1 MRRLAFAA
9 LGFAGAMFALTG
21 VLWEY
26 SGYFCGLA
34 GAALVLTALLSL
46 RFQRLRVPAAVFLGA
61 VLASSW
67 LLVLQRCYY
76 APFYELDDRTV
87 SGEVLLTEKPVSS
100 DYGFQATGSL
110 NWQGKQYPVLVYL
123 KEASQEPGN
132 ILKGSFRVRLTL
144 PGGSKEDTYHPGNRV
159 LALVNA
165 KGEIRT
171 LPGEAGSI
179 RFFPGRLADRMK
191 EILRNCV
198 PEDAAAFAQ
207 SLLLG
212 DTSGLDYETKT
223 SLSVSGIRHIVAV
236 SGLHV
241 GVLCA
246 GIWFLTRKRRWL
258 TVLVGLPVLAL
269 FAAMVGFT
277 PSVCRACLMAGLM
290 MVSGAVRREYDGL
303 TELSFAVL
311 VLLFLN
317 PFGVQG
323 VGFQL
328 SVLSVLG
335 ILLFGSRLSRR
346 FRDRFPGLYANRL
359 LRWAPESLSVTL
371 SAMSL
376 STPAAVYYFGVLSL
390 VSPIA
395 NLLCLPLVSVCFYGL
410 GLTCGLGSLCLPAG
424 VLLGHLTALPIRL
437 ILRLA
442 RALSRLPLAAL
453 YTASRFTVPFLVFLY
468 LLVLVGLLT
477 RRGKLRLYLAF
488 ALAGL
493 AVCTVLSSQGPR
505 LDECRLTVL
514 DVGQGQCLLL
524 QSRGRTLVVDCGGW
538 SEEGAADAAAEML
551 LSQNCSRVQALAL
564 THYDRDHSGGVRN
577 LLTRV
582 EPGSLILPGEA
593 GEFALQTPS
602 RPLTFLS
609 EPASMSLGAG
619 TVWFYPYY
627 GANSAHENS
636 MAILFE
642 TENCVILITGDWD
655 AAGERALLENV
666 RIPHVDILVVGHHG
680 SKNSASPEL
689 LEAAAPRA
697 AVISVG
703 ANNSYGHPSP
713 QTLDRLRAAG
723 CAVYRTDQQ
732 GTIIFR
738 R

>member
-1 MRRLAFAA
+1 MRKLAFAA
-9 LGFAGAMFALTG
+9 LGFAGAMLALTG
-21 VLWEY
+21 YLWEHGG
-26 SGYFCGLA
+26 SFCGLA
-34 GAALVLTALLSL
+34 GAAFVLTALLSL
-46 RFQRLRVPAAVFLGA
+46 RFQKLRVPAVIFLGA

-76 APFYELDDRTV
+76 APFYELDDRTI

-123 KEASQEPGN
+123 KEGSPEPGN
-132 ILKGSFRVRLTL
+132 ILKGSFRIRLTL

-159 LALVNA
+159 LALVTA
-165 KGEIRT
+165 KGEIQT
-171 LPGEAGSI
+171 LPGKAGSI
-179 RFFPGRLADRMK
+179 RFFPGRLAGRMK

-212 DTSGLDYETKT
+212 DTSRLDYETKT

-246 GIWFLTRKRRWL
+246 GIWFLTRKRRCL

-346 FRDRFPGLYANRL
+346 FRQRFPRLSGNRL
-359 LRWAPESLSVTL
+359 LRYVLESLSVTL

-376 STPAAVYYFGVLSL
+376 STPAAVFYFGVLSL

-453 YTASRFTVPFLVFLY
+453 YTASRFTVPFLIFLY

-493 AVCTVLSSQGPR
+493 AVCTVLSSLGPR

-582 EPGSLILPGEA
+582 KPKSLILPGEA
-593 GEFALQTPS
+593 GEFALETPS

-627 GANSAHENS
+627 GANSAYENS

-713 QTLDRLRAAG
+713 QTLDRLREAG

>member
-1 MRRLAFAA
+1 MRRLAFLA

-46 RFQRLRVPAAVFLGA
+46 RFQKLRVPAAVFLGA

-132 ILKGSFRVRLTL
+132 ILEGSFRVRLTL

-179 RFFPGRLADRMK
+179 RFFPGQLADRMK

-468 LLVLVGLLT
+468 LLVLARLLT

-493 AVCTVLSSQGPR
+493 AVCTVLSSLGPR

-609 EPASMSLGAG
+609 EPASMPLGAG

>member
-223 SLSVSGIRHIVAV
+223 SLSVGGIRHIVAV

-335 ILLFGSRLSRR
+335 ILLFKNALSRR
-346 FRDRFPGLYANRL
+346 FRQRFPGLYANRL

-538 SEEGAADAAAEML
+538 SEEGAADTAAEML

-593 GEFALQTPS
+593 GEFALETPS

-609 EPASMSLGAG
+609 EPASMSLGAV

>member
-1 MRRLAFAA
+1 MRRLAFLA

-46 RFQRLRVPAAVFLGA
+46 WFQRLRVPAAVFLGA

-132 ILKGSFRVRLTL
+132 ILEGSFRVRLTL
-144 PGGSKEDTYHPGNRV
+144 PGGSKEDAHHPGNRV

-424 VLLGHLTALPIRL
+424 VLLGHLAALPIRL
-437 ILRLA
+437 ILWLA

-453 YTASRFTVPFLVFLY
+453 YTASIFTVPFLVFLY
-468 LLVLVGLLT
+468 ILILARLLT
-477 RRGKLRLYLAF
+477 KRGKLRLYLAF

-493 AVCTVLSSQGPR
+493 AVCTVLSSLGPR

-538 SEEGAADAAAEML
+538 SEEGAADTAAEML

-609 EPASMSLGAG
+609 EPASMPLGAG

-713 QTLDRLRAAG
+713 QTLDRLREAG

>member
-493 AVCTVLSSQGPR
+493 AVCTVLSSQGPQ

>member
-1 MRRLAFAA
+1 M
-9 LGFAGAMFALTG
+9 
-21 VLWEY
+21 
-26 SGYFCGLA
+26 
-34 GAALVLTALLSL
+34 
-46 RFQRLRVPAAVFLGA
+46 
-61 VLASSW
+61 
-67 LLVLQRCYY
+67 
-76 APFYELDDRTV
+76 
-87 SGEVLLTEKPVSS
+87 
-100 DYGFQATGSL
+100 
-110 NWQGKQYPVLVYL
+110 
-123 KEASQEPGN
+123 
-132 ILKGSFRVRLTL
+132 
-144 PGGSKEDTYHPGNRV
+144 
-159 LALVNA
+159 
-165 KGEIRT
+165 
-171 LPGEAGSI
+171 
-179 RFFPGRLADRMK
+179 
-191 EILRNCV
+191 
-198 PEDAAAFAQ
+198 
-207 SLLLG
+207 LG

-346 FRDRFPGLYANRL
+346 FRQRFPGLYANRL

-493 AVCTVLSSQGPR
+493 AVCTVLSSLGPR

-551 LSQNCSRVQALAL
+551 LSQNCSGVQALAL

-593 GEFALQTPS
+593 GEFALETPS

>member
-1 MRRLAFAA
+1 MRRLAFMA

-46 RFQRLRVPAAVFLGA
+46 RFQKLRVPAVILLGA
-61 VLASSW
+61 VLAGAW

-123 KEASQEPGN
+123 KEDSPEPGN
-132 ILKGSFRVRLTL
+132 ILEGSFRVRLTL

-223 SLSVSGIRHIVAV
+223 SLSVSGIRHSVAV

-346 FRDRFPGLYANRL
+346 FRQRFPGLYANRL
-359 LRWAPESLSVTL
+359 LRWIPESLSVTL

-453 YTASRFTVPFLVFLY
+453 YTASRFTVPFL
-468 LLVLVGLLT
+468 GL
-477 RRGKLRLYLAF
+477 
-488 ALAGL
+488 
-493 AVCTVLSSQGPR
+493 SP
-505 LDECRLTVL
+505 
-514 DVGQGQCLLL
+514 
-524 QSRGRTLVVDCGGW
+524 
-538 SEEGAADAAAEML
+538 
-551 LSQNCSRVQALAL
+551 
-564 THYDRDHSGGVRN
+564 
-577 LLTRV
+577 
-582 EPGSLILPGEA
+582 
-593 GEFALQTPS
+593 
-602 RPLTFLS
+602 
-609 EPASMSLGAG
+609 GAG
-619 TVWFYPYY
+619 T
-627 GANSAHENS
+627 AADK
-636 MAILFE
+636 
-642 TENCVILITGDWD
+642 TG
-655 AAGERALLENV
+655 
-666 RIPHVDILVVGHHG
+666 
-680 SKNSASPEL
+680 K
-689 LEAAAPRA
+689 AAPVSRLCPGRTGSVHG
-697 AVISVG
+697 AVFSG
-703 ANNSYGHPSP
+703 APTG
-713 QTLDRLRAAG
+713 
-723 CAVYRTDQQ
+723 
-732 GTIIFR
+732 
-738 R
+738 

>member
-132 ILKGSFRVRLTL
+132 ILEGSFRVRLTL

-323 VGFQL
+323 AGFQL

-335 ILLFGSRLSRR
+335 ILLFKNALSRR
-346 FRDRFPGLYANRL
+346 FRQRFPGLYANRL

-493 AVCTVLSSQGPR
+493 AVCTVLSSLGPR

>member
-1 MRRLAFAA
+1 MRRLAFLA
-9 LGFAGAMFALTG
+9 LGFSGAMLALTG
-21 VLWEY
+21 VLWAY
-26 SGYFCGLA
+26 AGYFCVAA
-34 GAALVLTALLSL
+34 GAAFALTALLSL
-46 RFQRLRVPAAVFLGA
+46 RFQKLRIPAVILLGA
-61 VLASSW
+61 VLASAW

-87 SGEVLLTEKPVSS
+87 SGEVLLTEKPTSS
-100 DYGFQATGSL
+100 DYGFQAAGSL

-123 KEASQEPGN
+123 KEDSPEPGN
-132 ILKGSFRVRLTL
+132 ILEGSFRVRLTL

-159 LALVNA
+159 LALVTP
-165 KGEIRT
+165 KGNVQT
-171 LPGEAGSI
+171 LPGDAGSI
-179 RFFPGRLADRMK
+179 RFFPGRLAERMK
-191 EILRNCV
+191 ELLRSCV
-198 PEDAAAFAQ
+198 PEDAAPFAQ

-246 GIWFLTRKRRWL
+246 GIWFLTGKRRFL
-258 TVLVGLPVLAL
+258 TVLAGLPVLAL

-335 ILLFGSRLSRR
+335 ILLFKNALSRR
-346 FRDRFPGLYANRL
+346 FRQRFPGLYANRL
-359 LRWAPESLSVTL
+359 LRWIPESLSVTL

-468 LLVLVGLLT
+468 LLVLARLLT

-493 AVCTVLSSQGPR
+493 AVCTVLSSLGPR

-538 SEEGAADAAAEML
+538 SEEGAADTAAEML

-593 GEFALQTPS
+593 GEFALETPS

>member
-1 MRRLAFAA
+1 MRRLAFLA
-9 LGFAGAMFALTG
+9 LGFAGAMLALTG
-21 VLWEY
+21 VLWAY
-26 SGYFCGLA
+26 AGHFCVAA

-46 RFQRLRVPAAVFLGA
+46 RFQKLRVPAAVFLGA

-123 KEASQEPGN
+123 KEASPEPGN
-132 ILKGSFRVRLTL
+132 ILEGSFRVRLTL
-144 PGGSKEDTYHPGNRV
+144 PGGSKEDSYHPGNRV

-179 RFFPGRLADRMK
+179 RFFPGQLADRMK

-269 FAAMVGFT
+269 FSAMVGFT

-346 FRDRFPGLYANRL
+346 FRQRFPGLYANRL

-493 AVCTVLSSQGPR
+493 AVCTVLSSLGPR

-551 LSQNCSRVQALAL
+551 LSQNCSGVQALAL

>member
-609 EPASMSLGAG
+609 EPASMPLGAG

>member
-551 LSQNCSRVQALAL
+551 LSQNCSGVQALAL

>member
-593 GEFALQTPS
+593 GEFALETPS

>member
-46 RFQRLRVPAAVFLGA
+46 RFQKLRVPAAVFLGA

-123 KEASQEPGN
+123 KEASPEPGN

-144 PGGSKEDTYHPGNRV
+144 PGGSKEDSYHPGNRV

-179 RFFPGRLADRMK
+179 RFFPGQLADRMK

-323 VGFQL
+323 AGFQL

-335 ILLFGSRLSRR
+335 ILLFKNALSRR
-346 FRDRFPGLYANRL
+346 FRQRFPGLYANRL

-493 AVCTVLSSQGPR
+493 AVCTVLSSLGPR

-551 LSQNCSRVQALAL
+551 LSQNCSGVQALAL

>member
-1 MRRLAFAA
+1 MRRLAFLA
-9 LGFAGAMFALTG
+9 LGFAGAMLALTG
-21 VLWEY
+21 VLWAY
-26 SGYFCGLA
+26 AGHFCVAA
-34 GAALVLTALLSL
+34 GAAFALTALLSL
-46 RFQRLRVPAAVFLGA
+46 RFQKLRIPAVILLGA
-61 VLASSW
+61 VLAGAW

-87 SGEVLLTEKPVSS
+87 SGEVLLTEKPTSS
-100 DYGFQATGSL
+100 DYGFQGAGSL

-123 KEASQEPGN
+123 KEDSPEPGN
-132 ILKGSFRVRLTL
+132 ILEGSFRVRLTL

-159 LALVNA
+159 LALVTP
-165 KGEIRT
+165 KGNVQT
-171 LPGEAGSI
+171 LPGDAGSI
-179 RFFPGRLADRMK
+179 RFFPGRLAERMK
-191 EILRNCV
+191 ELLRSCV

-346 FRDRFPGLYANRL
+346 FRQRFPGLYANRL

-468 LLVLVGLLT
+468 LLVLARLLT

-493 AVCTVLSSQGPR
+493 AVCTVLSSLGPR

-538 SEEGAADAAAEML
+538 SEEGAADTAAEML

-593 GEFALQTPS
+593 GEFALETPS

>member
-179 RFFPGRLADRMK
+179 RFFPGQLADRMK

>member
-179 RFFPGRLADRMK
+179 RFFPGQLADRMK

-277 PSVCRACLMAGLM
+277 PSVFRACLMAGLM

>member
-1 MRRLAFAA
+1 MRRLAFLA
-9 LGFAGAMFALTG
+9 LGFAGAMLALTG
-21 VLWEY
+21 VLWAY
-26 SGYFCGLA
+26 AGHFCVAA
-34 GAALVLTALLSL
+34 GVAFVLTALLSL
-46 RFQRLRVPAAVFLGA
+46 RFQKLRIPAVILLGA
-61 VLASSW
+61 VLAGAW

-87 SGEVLLTEKPVSS
+87 SGEVLLTEKPTSS

-123 KEASQEPGN
+123 KEDSPEPGN
-132 ILKGSFRVRLTL
+132 ILEGSFRVRLTL

-159 LALVNA
+159 LALVTP
-165 KGEIRT
+165 KGNVQT
-171 LPGEAGSI
+171 LPGDAGSI
-179 RFFPGRLADRMK
+179 RFFPGRLAERMK
-191 EILRNCV
+191 ELLRSCV
-198 PEDAAAFAQ
+198 PEDAVPFAQ

-246 GIWFLTRKRRWL
+246 GIWFLTGKRRFL
-258 TVLVGLPVLAL
+258 TVLAGLPVLAL

-323 VGFQL
+323 AGFQL

-335 ILLFGSRLSRR
+335 ILLFKNALSRR
-346 FRDRFPGLYANRL
+346 FRQRFPGLYANRR
-359 LRWAPESLSVTL
+359 LRWIPESLSVTL

-410 GLTCGLGSLCLPAG
+410 GLTCGLGSLYPPAG
-424 VLLGHLTALPIRL
+424 VLLGHLAALPIRL
-437 ILRLA
+437 ILWLA
-442 RALSRLPLAAL
+442 RTLSRLPLAAL
-453 YTASRFTVPFLVFLY
+453 YTASIFTVPFLVFFY
-468 LLVLVGLLT
+468 LLILARLLT
-477 RRGKLRLYLAF
+477 KRGKTGLYLAA

-493 AVCTVLSSQGPR
+493 SVCTVLSSLGPR

-524 QSRGRTLVVDCGGW
+524 QSRGRTLVVDCGGR

-551 LSQNCSRVQALAL
+551 LSQNIPGVQALAL

-582 EPGSLILPGEA
+582 NAGSLILPGAPGALIPEA
-593 GEFALQTPS
+593 SA
-602 RPLTFLS
+602 RPVTILS
-609 EPASMSLGAG
+609 EPASMALGAG

-655 AAGERALLENV
+655 AAGERALLEHV
-666 RIPHVDILVVGHHG
+666 RIPHADILVVGHHG
-680 SKNSASPEL
+680 SKNAASPEL
-689 LEAAAPRA
+689 LEAAAPGA

-713 QTLDRLRAAG
+713 QTLDRLREAG

>member
-1 MRRLAFAA
+1 MRRLAFLA

-46 RFQRLRVPAAVFLGA
+46 RFQKLRIPAVIFLGA
-61 VLASSW
+61 VLAGAW

-76 APFYELDDRTV
+76 APLYELDDQTV
-87 SGEVLLTEKPVSS
+87 SGEVLLTEKPAST

-346 FRDRFPGLYANRL
+346 FRDRIPGLYANRL
-359 LRWAPESLSVTL
+359 LRWVPESLSVTL

-468 LLVLVGLLT
+468 LLVLARLLT
-477 RRGKLRLYLAF
+477 KRGKLRLYLAF

-493 AVCTVLSSQGPR
+493 AVCTVLSSLGPR

-538 SEEGAADAAAEML
+538 SEEGAADTAAEML

-593 GEFALQTPS
+593 GEFALETPS

>member
-1 MRRLAFAA
+1 MRRLAFLA
-9 LGFAGAMFALTG
+9 LGFAGAMLALTG
-21 VLWEY
+21 VLWAY
-26 SGYFCGLA
+26 AGYFCVAA
-34 GAALVLTALLSL
+34 GVAFVLTALLSL
-46 RFQRLRVPAAVFLGA
+46 RFQKLRIPAVILLGA
-61 VLASSW
+61 VLAGAW

-87 SGEVLLTEKPVSS
+87 SGEVLLTEKPTSS
-100 DYGFQATGSL
+100 DYGFQGAGSL

-123 KEASQEPGN
+123 KEDSPEPGN
-132 ILKGSFRVRLTL
+132 ILEGSFRVRLTL

-179 RFFPGRLADRMK
+179 RFFPGRLAERMK
-191 EILRNCV
+191 ELLRSCV
-198 PEDAAAFAQ
+198 PEDAAPFAQ

-246 GIWFLTRKRRWL
+246 GIWFLTGKRRFL
-258 TVLVGLPVLAL
+258 TVLAGLPVLAL

-323 VGFQL
+323 AGFQL

-335 ILLFGSRLSRR
+335 ILLFKNALSRR
-346 FRDRFPGLYANRL
+346 FRQRFPGLYANRL

-468 LLVLVGLLT
+468 LLVLARLLT

-493 AVCTVLSSQGPR
+493 AVCTVLSSLGPR

-655 AAGERALLENV
+655 AAGERSLLENV